1 MGDDDFDLDSLAHYL
16 HLATPQVM
24 KLADRGTVPGR
35 KVAGEWRFARAE
47 IHHWLERRMGALD
60 DIELEQLEGA
70 LRRSRP
76 VASDPRV
83 SIAEMLPLEAIEIPL
98 ASKTRSSVIT
108 DMVNVAART
117 GLLWDANKM
126 AEAVRQ
132 REDMYPTALDNG
144 VALLHPRRPLP
155 SILAEPFLALGRTDR
170 GIPFGGARGS
180 LTSLFFLI
188 CSVDDQSHLR
198 TLARLSRLIGDPA
211 LLADLRAATDA
222 ASAREIIL
230 EREQRLSD

>member
-1 MGDDDFDLDSLAHYL
+1 MGDDDFDLEGLANYL

-24 KLADRGTVPGR
+24 KMADRGTLPGR
-35 KVAGEWRFARAE
+35 KVGGEWRFSRAE
-47 IHHWLERRMGALD
+47 IHHWLENRMGALD
-60 DIELEQLEGA
+60 DVELEQLEGA

-76 VASDPRV
+76 VASDARV
-83 SIAEMLPLEAIEIPL
+83 SISEMLLLEAIEVPL
-98 ASKTRSSVIT
+98 AAKTRSSVIT
-108 DMVNVAART
+108 NMVNVAART

-126 AEAVRQ
+126 AEAVRL

-144 VALLHPRRPLP
+144 VALLHPRRPL
-155 SILAEPFLALGRTDR
+155 STILAEPFLAFGRTDR

-188 CSVDDQSHLR
+188 CSVDDQGHLR

-222 ASAREIIL
+222 ASVREIIF